1 MLPVRTQS
9 LDDPRLEVFS
19 KLTNHQMR
27 SAFESGRAVFVAESR
42 FVVERAFESGLTC
55 VSVLV
60 EESKFHA
67 MEPLLEK
74 LPDDV
79 PVYVLPVSETEKLC
93 GYRVTRGILACF
105 ERPAEPDPLELI
117 RSSKRIAV
125 LEGLVDTS
133 NVGAVFRSAAAL
145 SADAVI
151 LSSTCAD
158 PWCRR
163 SMRVSMGTVCQVP
176 WTHAPAPW
184 PYALIDLLREE
195 GFLIYS
201 FALEENAKPL
211 GMPELARP
219 ERLAL
224 FFGTEGY
231 GLSKPVV
238 EASDETVI
246 IPMSNEVDSLN
257 VAASSAVAFWELF
270 AKPGT
275 GA

>member
-1 MLPVRTQS
+1 MLVRTQS

-27 SAFESGRAVFVAESR
+27 NAFESERGVFVAESH

-55 VSVLV
+55 ISVLV
-60 EESKFHA
+60 EEGKLGA

-93 GYRVTRGILACF
+93 GYRVTRGILAAF
-105 ERPAEPDPLELI
+105 ERPAEPDPLELV
-117 RSSKRIAV
+117 RSSRRIAV

-151 LSSTCAD
+151 LSPTCAD

-163 SMRVSMGTVCQVP
+163 AMRVSMGTVCQVP

-184 PYALIDLLREE
+184 PNALIDLLREE
-195 GFLIYS
+195 GFSIYS
-201 FALEENAKPL
+201 LALEKDAQTL
-211 GMPELARP
+211 GTPGLASP

-231 GLSKPVV
+231 GLSTSVV
-238 EASDETVI
+238 DASDATVI
-246 IPMSNEVDSLN
+246 IPMSNGVDSLN

-270 AKPGT
+270 AKPGA